1 MAMHKPDLR
10 GANKKEATVPQR
22 PAAAAAPHRL
32 RLSTHSLRERDR
44 FEVFRENFSRYLYP
58 ANVENSWEGTFDG
71 GIELLRA
78 GKRWH
83 LEDRRTAVDL
93 HANAPPPL
101 RFR

>member
-58 ANVENSWEGTFDG
+58 ANAVGKAHSTAASSCSGPEALASRGSSRRRRPTRE
-71 GIELLRA
+71 RA
-78 GKRWH
+78 A
-83 LEDRRTAVDL
+83 TS
-93 HANAPPPL
+93 PI
-101 RFR
+101 